1 MGITMPLIDRHIL
14 REWLKIFAMTLIAM
28 IGMLLI
34 SAVYNNL
41 QDLLDWGVST
51 GTSVEFFAMIS
62 LGFLPIVIP
71 VSLLVSLLFTLGHL
85 HKNQELTALRAAGLG
100 IFRITRS
107 LWAAG
112 TALSFVMLLLNASIV
127 PYATERAATILSEGE
142 LEFRERAGNFDRS
155 NMRGETLFFSNAA
168 DRRLWYITN
177 YNTYTGTAYGVNI
190 YACDALGRIESA
202 VVAQSGHYDES
213 TGTWTLRDGKTLEY
227 ADGQL
232 VRQPTFDEKK
242 ISDYPENP
250 SLMTLVGRKASD
262 LSIPEIRRILRET
275 DAASNPRI
283 AEYEVYYNSILASP
297 FCCLIVVGI
306 AIPFAVSGVR
316 VNPMVGVSK
325 SIGLF
330 AAYYLLTN
338 IFNMLGAGLWPAG
351 RRGVGAERA
360 DARLRDLSLPQS
372 QLTPAGTPSAG
383 TKKKA
388 KTRKEK
394 KEKRPRRAR
403 GNAFLFFIDVPAA
416 GGNARGAAQAPR
428 NFLQKRA
435 MRSMPFLMVS
445 SETA

>member
-1 MGITMPLIDRHIL
+1 MAENFRDDAHRDDRDAAHF
-14 REWLKIFAMTLIAM
+14 R
-28 IGMLLI
+28 
-34 SAVYNNL
+34 NNL
-41 QDLLDWGVST
+41 QDLLDWGVPT

-306 AIPFAVSGVR
+306 AIPPADEHFQHARRGDVAS
-316 VNPMVGVSK
+316 
-325 SIGLF
+325 
-330 AAYYLLTN
+330 
-338 IFNMLGAGLWPAG
+338 AG

-372 QLTPAGTPSAG
+372 QLTPAGTPSRG
-383 TKKKA
+383 NEKKRKRGKRKKKSVPA
-388 KTRKEK
+388 RDGDAFLFSPMF
-394 KEKRPRRAR
+394 PRRAGTR
-403 GNAFLFFIDVPAA
+403 GKRLRRRAVFCR
-416 GGNARGAAQAPR
+416 NARCGRCP
-428 NFLQKRA
+428 
-435 MRSMPFLMVS
+435 S
-445 SETA
+445 

>member
-1 MGITMPLIDRHIL
+1 MCITMPLIDRHIL

-41 QDLLDWGVST
+41 QDLLDWGVPT

-275 DAASNPRI
+275 VAASNPRI

-338 IFNMLGAGLWPAG
+338 IFNMLGAGLW
-351 RRGVGAERA
+351 
-360 DARLRDLSLPQS
+360 LPPVVAAWAPNV
-372 QLTPAGTPSAG
+372 LMLAYAIYLC
-383 TKKKA
+383 
-388 KTRKEK
+388 RKV
-394 KEKRPRRAR
+394 
-403 GNAFLFFIDVPAA
+403 N
-416 GGNARGAAQAPR
+416 
-428 NFLQKRA
+428 
-435 MRSMPFLMVS
+435 
-445 SETA
+445 